1 MPDVTNA
8 SLALGGRPFRA
19 SKVIASGRITAR
31 MLRGRAWRRL
41 FFDVYIS
48 SASFDAGNHR
58 MWCEAAGLIMPRG
71 ACIGGW
77 SSAQLWGASLLP
89 TDAPVWVS
97 VPLNARMRPANRLR
111 IQRTPLPPDDIDR
124 SFGFPVTTSVRTAF
138 DLGRYLPRTDALV
151 ALDALCNCLV
161 KPSELEAY
169 ATARW
174 SWPRTRQLRSLLPMI
189 EPRTESPMETRVRLL
204 VVDGG
209 LPAPDAQVEV
219 RTEQGVFIGR
229 VDLAYQEWKIAI
241 EYEGDHHRERRQYQQ
256 DVARVNALRENGWLV
271 LRFTADDVLRHP
283 ERLVRQ
289 VARAIADRR

>member
-8 SLALGGRPFRA
+8 PLALGGRPFRA
-19 SKVIASGRITAR
+19 SKVIAAGRITAR

-48 SASFDAGNHR
+48 SASFDADNHR

-77 SSAQLWGASLLP
+77 SSAQLWGAPLLP

-111 IQRTPLPPDDIDR
+111 IQRTPLPPADIDR